1 MRRGSTRC
9 VGPRCAFSVFR
20 STPPI
25 APVLD
30 LSLFLGQ
37 LVVVLSVALIVGRI
51 VRGLGQP
58 RVIGEMIAGVALGP
72 SLFGSIA
79 PQVSNQLFPPTHML
93 ALNAVSQTGVVLFM
107 FVVGCR
113 IDLDVL
119 RARAMVAVAVSN
131 ASLVLPMLM
140 GAGLAVLLYPSLAG
154 RDAAG
159 APVALLPFALFIGTA
174 MSVTA
179 FPVLARILDE
189 RGMTSTR
196 MGSVAI
202 ASAAIGDVTA
212 WCILAAVVA
221 IARAGDALSIIT
233 FTIAKVVA
241 FALLL
246 VVVGRRVLA
255 ALDERRLAGNDAAK
269 APVSAEVIG
278 AALVFALACAFVTE
292 RIGVH
297 AVFGAFAAGAILPRA
312 SGLAAAIADALET
325 IVSTLFLPIFFAYS
339 GLRTQIGLLDSPAL
353 WGTCAVV
360 ITVAIAGKFGG
371 ATVAARMTA
380 MSWRDSIGI
389 GILMNTRGLM
399 ELVVLNVGLELG
411 VISRTMFAIMVVM
424 ALVTTVMTSPLLML
438 VSRRRENE
446 LELTR

>member
-1 MRRGSTRC
+1 M
-9 VGPRCAFSVFR
+9 
-20 STPPI
+20 
-25 APVLD
+25 LD